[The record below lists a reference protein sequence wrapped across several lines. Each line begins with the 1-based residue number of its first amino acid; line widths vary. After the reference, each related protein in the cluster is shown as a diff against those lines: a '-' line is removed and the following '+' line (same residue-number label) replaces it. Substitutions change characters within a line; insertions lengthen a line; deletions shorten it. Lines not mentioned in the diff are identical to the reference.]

1 MAAACTSIEPFALRV
16 LDESMAPDL
25 PAGTVV
31 VVDPGEPAEDGCLV
45 LLEREGEV
53 LLRRLR
59 LGPSAGADAPV
70 GARFVAP
77 AAAEIVLGSDWRRW
91 VRGVVTGSRAP
102 R

>member
-45 LLEREGEV
+45 LLERGNEV

-59 LGPSAGADAPV
+59 LAAATGEVDDT
-70 GARFVAP
+70 ARFVATTAP
-77 AAAEIVLGSDWRRW
+77 DIVLGPDWRRS
-91 VRGVVTGSRAP
+91 VRGVVTAARVP